1 MRRGTQPA
9 DWLRHLPSA
18 RCRGTTSG
26 TYPDRVR
33 TGETLFYLEM
43 REPSDLPQRPQSA
56 SSLQLVER
64 TDLETVRRVTLAIGA
79 PYEWPSLGWPTSRWT
94 DYLARDD
101 LRHWTVELDGEQV
114 GLVSL
119 RFAPDEVE
127 IDTFGLVP
135 AHVGRGL
142 GGEFLTLATALAWRE
157 CPQARRVWLHTS
169 SHDHPH
175 ALVNYERH
183 GFRLYRTVLPNQG

>member
-1 MRRGTQPA
+1 MRA
-9 DWLRHLPSA
+9 D
-18 RCRGTTSG
+18 

-43 REPSDLPQRPQSA
+43 RHPSDLPQRPQRA
-56 SSLQLVER
+56 SSLRLVER

-79 PYEWPSLGWPTSRWT
+79 PYQWPSTAWNDENWV

-101 LRHWTVELDGEQV
+101 LRHWTAELEGDQV

-119 RFAPDEVE
+119 RFGVDEVE

-135 AHVGRGL
+135 AHVGRRL
-142 GGEFLTLATALAWRE
+142 GGAFLVLATELAWRE
-157 CPQARRVWLHTS
+157 SPQARRVWLHTS
-169 SHDHPH
+169 SQDHPC
-175 ALVNYERH
+175 ALANYERH
-183 GFRLYRTVLPNQG
+183 GFHLYNTELPDHP

>member
-1 MRRGTQPA
+1 M
-9 DWLRHLPSA
+9 
-18 RCRGTTSG
+18 
-26 TYPDRVR
+26 R

-43 REPSDLPQRPQSA
+43 RDPSDLTQRPHSA

-79 PYEWPSLGWPTSRWT
+79 PYDWPSLGWPTSRWI
-94 DYLARDD
+94 DYLARED
-101 LRHWTVELDGEQV
+101 LRHWTAELDGEQV

-119 RFAPDEVE
+119 RFTPDEVE

-135 AHVGRGL
+135 THVGRGL

-157 CPQARRVWLHTS
+157 CPQAHRVWLHTS
-169 SHDHPH
+169 SHDRPR
-175 ALVNYERH
+175 ALANYERH
-183 GFRLYRTVLPNQG
+183 GFRLYRTVFPNQG